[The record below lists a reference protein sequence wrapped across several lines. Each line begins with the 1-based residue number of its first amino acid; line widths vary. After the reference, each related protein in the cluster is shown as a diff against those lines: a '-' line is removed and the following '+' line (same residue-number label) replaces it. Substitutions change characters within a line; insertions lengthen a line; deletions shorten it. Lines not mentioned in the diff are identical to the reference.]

1 MINRR
6 LLFSFSFCLVAGV
19 TAALAQ
25 TPTTNVRIKGNVEKL
40 DGSMLTVKT
49 TDGSDVAIK
58 LADNFR

>member
-25 TPTTNVRIKGNVEKL
+25 TPTTDLRVKGKVEKL
-40 DGSMLTVKT
+40 DGSMLTIKT
-49 TDGSDVAIK
+49 TDGADVG
-58 LADNFR
+58 